1 MYFLSHIVYNK
12 ELQATIGVVGLKTS
26 PVHFYVY
33 LRGHYGKKGRIQ
45 FENEFVNIGKGFDW
59 KNQWFLAPYP
69 GIYFISVSGTKDI
82 INKERVTLRALLN
95 GNEIVEALSSTEKTY
110 SPFSFQFSRKLKAN
124 DKIELVLEKGII
136 MFFHFTGWM
145 VEQQLDF

>member
-1 MYFLSHIVYNK
+1 MKDLFR
-12 ELQATIGVVGLKTS
+12 T
-26 PVHFYVY
+26 
-33 LRGHYGKKGRIQ
+33 
-45 FENEFVNIGKGFDW
+45 
-59 KNQWFLAPYP
+59 
-69 GIYFISVSGTKDI
+69 YFISVSGTKDI